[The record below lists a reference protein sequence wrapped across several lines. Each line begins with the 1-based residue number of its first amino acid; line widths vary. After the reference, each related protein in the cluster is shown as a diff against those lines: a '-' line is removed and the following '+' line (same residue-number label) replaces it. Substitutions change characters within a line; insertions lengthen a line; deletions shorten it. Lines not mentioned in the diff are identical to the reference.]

1 MTRLPETPPLRWPTR
16 RAAAIL
22 LTMLVGGSALA
33 SPASE
38 PMTSGGP
45 TTFRRLNEVQ
55 YTRSIEDIFGA
66 AIKIPGRFDPPLR
79 EEGLLAIG
87 KALAARGMQV
97 TQDDIRA
104 MRNEGRP

>member
-1 MTRLPETPPLRWPTR
+1 MRRLETPLLRWPPGR
-16 RAAAIL
+16 IAAAML
-22 LTMLVGGSALA
+22 LALLAGVSALA

-38 PMTSGGP
+38 PITAGGP

-87 KALAARGMQV
+87 DGKAGVSSSGLEQYELR
-97 TQDDIRA
+97 
-104 MRNEGRP
+104 